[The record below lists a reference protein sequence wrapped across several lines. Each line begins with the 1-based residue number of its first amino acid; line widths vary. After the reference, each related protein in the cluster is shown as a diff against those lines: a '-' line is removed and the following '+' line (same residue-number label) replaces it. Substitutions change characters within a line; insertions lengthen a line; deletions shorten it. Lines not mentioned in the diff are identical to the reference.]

1 MKYLIDTHIFL
12 WSLFSPEKI
21 SKHVTTVIK
30 ESGNR
35 IFVSTITFWE
45 ISLKFS
51 LNKLALEGI
60 TSDELPEFANKMNFE
75 LLSLRAEDAASF
87 YHLPRITHKDP
98 FDRMLIW
105 QAIREKMVLI
115 SKDSKIAAYQGFG
128 LKILPLSQV
137 LCIIYL
143 PWF

>member
-12 WSLFSPEKI
+12 WSLFSPENISRPVAKI
-21 SKHVTTVIK
+21 IK
-30 ESGNR
+30 NPGSR

-51 LNKLALEGI
+51 LNKLKLEGI
-60 TSDELPEFANKMNFE
+60 TPDELPEIANKLNFE
-75 LLSLRAEDAASF
+75 PLSLSADDASSF
-87 YHLPRITHKDP
+87 HHLPRISHKDP

-115 SKDSKIAAYQGFG
+115 SKDREISAYENYG
-128 LKILPLSQV
+128 LKVLLP
-137 LCIIYL
+137 
-143 PWF
+143 

>member
-21 SKHVTTVIK
+21 LVQPAKIIR

-35 IFVSTITFWE
+35 IFLSTITFWE
-45 ISLKFS
+45 ITLKFS
-51 LNKLALEGI
+51 INKLELEGI
-60 TSDELPEFANKMNFE
+60 TLDALPEIANKMSFE
-75 LLSLRAEDAASF
+75 LLNLSAEDAASF

-105 QAIREKMVLI
+105 QAIREKLVII
-115 SKDSKIAAYQGFG
+115 SKDSKITAYEDYS
-128 LKILPLSQV
+128 LKILPFS
-137 LCIIYL
+137 
-143 PWF
+143 

>member
-1 MKYLIDTHIFL
+1 MKYLLDTHIFL

-21 SKHVTTVIK
+21 SRHVAKLIEK
-30 ESGNR
+30 SGNR

-45 ISLKFS
+45 IALKFS
-51 LNKLALEGI
+51 LGKLELEGI
-60 TSDELPEFANKMNFE
+60 KPDALPEFAHKMSFE
-75 LLSLRAEDAASF
+75 LLSLSAEDAASF

-115 SKDSKIAAYQGFG
+115 SKDSKMATYEDYG
-128 LKILPLSQV
+128 LKILP
-137 LCIIYL
+137 
-143 PWF
+143 

>member
-21 SKHVTTVIK
+21 PQRISEIISDPK
-30 ESGNR
+30 NR

-51 LNKLALEGI
+51 INKLELEGV
-60 TSDELPEFANKMNFE
+60 TPDELPEFANRLSFE
-75 LLSLRAEDAASF
+75 FLNLSAEDAASF
-87 YHLPRITHKDP
+87 YHLPKITHKDP

-115 SKDSKIAAYQGFG
+115 SKDSKIAAYQDFG
-128 LKILPLSQV
+128 LKV
-137 LCIIYL
+137 LT
-143 PWF
+143 